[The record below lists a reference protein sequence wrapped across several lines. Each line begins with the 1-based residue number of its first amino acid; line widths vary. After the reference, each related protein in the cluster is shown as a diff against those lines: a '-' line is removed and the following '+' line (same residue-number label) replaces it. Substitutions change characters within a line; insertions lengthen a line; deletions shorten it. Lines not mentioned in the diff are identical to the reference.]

1 MNLRQNDA
9 LAIVPG
15 VLFFLWFFLFQSSS
29 IATAADQQNSRGRI
43 FIITKVARVS
53 DRSFVN
59 AVGGDTAF
67 FLICG
72 ADTLLRGRDFVV
84 SDSIIAFQTAGP
96 ECDTVQIVRWR
107 DYDLVGRRYAL
118 HEFASNTGGEVP
130 DLAVLSQTTP
140 AKLPT
145 TSSNLKVSGTK
156 SFFADVSENGRINLS
171 QGLALTLA
179 GDIGNGV
186 VVKGSFSDRGL
197 RDSRMVTKRFSE
209 LDNVYLEV
217 ESRRLSGVFGSYQ
230 FKEDR
235 FRYLNMSRNVQG
247 LGVKYRTGRTTVESS
262 VTVPPGNFSEYT
274 FTTTDGFYGPYRL
287 QGKNGES
294 GIAVIENS
302 ETVWLNGT
310 KSTRGRDRDYY
321 FDYPRGELYFTG
333 RTAIDNQDRVR
344 VDFEYQRLEYRKTLV
359 TGAITDTLPGDKV
372 QLSIGYAGLL
382 SSKNDPLDF
391 ALSDSDIAVLRAAGD
406 DASKAVVPGARYVG
420 TGLGDYDAQ
429 VDSLQDTVFVYV
441 GDRNGSFSVTFGQV
455 ENGDYIYLGGGRY
468 QSAGK
473 GQGNY
478 QPVRM
483 LPLPEAAQVAVVRSE
498 IAPSRSL
505 RLSSEV
511 GLSVYDRNRFSTIGD
526 GENTKA
532 AGFLGLA
539 YGSNSQRVKGNA
551 SAEYL
556 PAGFARMG
564 RLDNVDEN
572 YLWQRQSQ
580 ELSDRQRYLGDVT
593 VSMGGHDRSR
603 VEAGYTSEKDGFESK
618 RVGFST
624 QLAQVGHSTVGV
636 DFNLSS
642 ARDQTGANRLIEL
655 KPSYRL
661 ALNPVALTLKGDYDN
676 RKIELY
682 GSRTTYNSKREG
694 EIGLEYAGV
703 SVIARQRENWQKQ
716 LSWSRI
722 DSKQALIFA
731 ADRTMGGRGK
741 VNLNATVNR
750 FTDQDDRQTTYQTG
764 MLNLD
769 LPQFMK
775 ALDVSA
781 NMRLNRRG
789 TSQTNKTYLKVEEG
803 QGDYVL
809 IDSVYVAQTHGD
821 YIVVTEQVGAL
832 TPSIEAEKRVQIDA
846 DLEKLA
852 KSVVTRGIN
861 VHYETSLHEIGNDE
875 NRFEARWLV
884 PPFTYLGDSARFR
897 ERHDEYRLRRYDRK
911 IGLRS
916 ELSFVNRRESNL
928 LDVSR
933 PQKRNS
939 EQVRLLFDQR
949 VGDRD
954 FVELTGIREILFDQ
968 QLGRYALTTRTN
980 SLKLSGTHVRGRWEV
995 GATVELGKER
1005 ADSLALRVTTLRATP
1020 KVNYNLSGKGRVETS
1035 VFVLHVTEA
1044 DRRTILLQ
1052 MADGFPVGTHLGG
1065 TILVDVS
1072 FADNFSFRLT
1082 GQGEI
1087 REGEKDRYFLR
1098 TELLS
1103 RFQ

>member
-9 LAIVPG
+9 FAIVPG
-15 VLFFLWFFLFQSSS
+15 VLLFLWFPLFQLSS

-53 DRSFVN
+53 DRSLIN
-59 AVGGDTAF
+59 AVGSDTAF

-72 ADTLLRGRDFVV
+72 ADTLQRGRDFVV
-84 SDSIIAFQTAGP
+84 GDSVITFCIASP
-96 ECDTVQIVRWR
+96 DCDTVQIVRWR

-118 HEFASNTGGEVP
+118 HEFESSSGSEVP
-130 DLAVLSQTTP
+130 DLVAPSQTTT
-140 AKLPT
+140 AELPT
-145 TSSNLKVSGTK
+145 ASANLKVSGTK
-156 SFFADVSENGRINLS
+156 SFFADVSENGRTNLS

-186 VVKGSFSDRGL
+186 IVKGSFSDRGL

-230 FKEDR
+230 FREDR
-235 FRYLNMSRNVQG
+235 FRYLNMSRTVQG
-247 LGVKYRTGRTTVESS
+247 LGVKYRTGRGTVESS
-262 VTVPPGNFSEYT
+262 VSVPPGNFSEYT

-302 ETVWLNGT
+302 ETVWLNGA
-310 KSTRGRDRDYY
+310 KLTRGRDREYY
-321 FDYPRGELYFTG
+321 FDYPRGELHFTG
-333 RTAIDNQDRVR
+333 RAAIDNQDRVR

-391 ALSDSDIAVLRAAGD
+391 ALSDSDITVLQGAGD
-406 DASKAVVPGARYVG
+406 DVSKAVVTGARHVG
-420 TGLGDYDAQ
+420 SGLGDYDAQ

-441 GDRNGSFSVTFGQV
+441 GDRNGSFSVTFSQV
-455 ENGDYIYLGGGRY
+455 EDGDYIYLGGGRY
-468 QSAGK
+468 QFAGK

-511 GLSVYDRNRFSTIGD
+511 GLSVYDRNRFSSHGD
-526 GENTKA
+526 GDNTKA
-532 AGFLGLA
+532 AGYLGLA

-580 ELSDRQRYLGDVT
+580 QLSDRQRYLGDMT
-593 VSMGGHDRSR
+593 VSLGGHDRSR

-624 QLAQVGHSTVGV
+624 QLAQVAHSMVGV

-642 ARDQTGANRLIEL
+642 ASDQTGANRLVEL

-661 ALNPVALTLKGDYDN
+661 ALNPVAFTVKGDYDN

-682 GSRTTYNSKREG
+682 GSTTTYSSKREG
-694 EIGLEYAGV
+694 EMGLEYSGV

-716 LSWSRI
+716 LSWNRI

-731 ADRTMGGRGK
+731 ADRTMGGRRK
-741 VNLNATVNR
+741 INIYATLNR
-750 FTDQDDRQTTYQTG
+750 FTNSDDRKTTYQTG

-769 LPQFMK
+769 LPQLIK
-775 ALDVSA
+775 ALDISA

-789 TSQTNKTYLKVEEG
+789 TSQTSKTYLKVDPG

-846 DLEKLA
+846 DLESFA
-852 KSVVTRGIN
+852 KSAITRG
-861 VHYETSLHEIGNDE
+861 VTVRYETSLHEIGND
-875 NRFEARWLV
+875 RTHFEARWLI
-884 PPFTYLGDSARFR
+884 PPLTYLSDSARFR

-916 ELSFVNRRESNL
+916 ELSVVNRRESNL

-939 EQVRLLFDQR
+939 EQVRLLFNQR

-954 FVELTGIREILFDQ
+954 FVELTGSRETLFDQ
-968 QLGRYALTTRTN
+968 QLGRYALTIQTH
-980 SLKLSGTHVRGRWEV
+980 SLKLSGTHVRGHWEV
-995 GATVELGKER
+995 GATVEWGKEK
-1005 ADSLALRVTTLRATP
+1005 ADSLTLRVTTLRATP

-1035 VFVLHVTEA
+1035 VFVLRVTEA
-1044 DRRTILLQ
+1044 DKRTILLQ

-1065 TILVDVS
+1065 TILVDFS

-1087 REGEKDRYFLR
+1087 REGEKNRYFLR

>member
-9 LAIVPG
+9 SALVPG
-15 VLFFLWFFLFQSSS
+15 VLLLLWLSLLSSS
-29 IATAADQQNSRGRI
+29 SVATATDQQDSRGRI
-43 FIITKVARVS
+43 FIITRVARTP
-53 DRSFVN
+53 DGGYAN
-59 AVGGDTAF
+59 AVGSDTAF

-72 ADTLLRGRDFVV
+72 ADTLHRGSDFSVNDSVV
-84 SDSIIAFQTAGP
+84 TFLVDGFD
-96 ECDTVQIVRWR
+96 CDTVQIVRWR
-107 DYDLVGRRYAL
+107 DYDLVGKRYAL
-118 HEFASNTGGEVP
+118 HEFVSGSGGEVP
-130 DLAVLSQTTP
+130 DLAPPLQTTP
-140 AKLPT
+140 AQLPVP
-145 TSSNLKVSGTK
+145 SANLKVSGTK
-156 SFFADVSENGRINLS
+156 SFFADVSENGKTNLS

-186 VVKGSFSDRGL
+186 IVKGSFSDRGL

-247 LGVKYRTGRTTVESS
+247 LGVKYRTGRGTVESS
-262 VTVPPGNFSEYT
+262 VSVPPGNFSEYT

-287 QGKNGES
+287 QGRNGES
-294 GIAVIENS
+294 GVAVIENS
-302 ETVWLNGT
+302 ETVWLNGA
-310 KSTRGRDRDYY
+310 KLTRGRDRDYY

-333 RTAIDNQDRVR
+333 RAAIDNQDRVR

-372 QLSIGYAGLL
+372 QLSMGYAGLL

-391 ALSDSDIAVLRAAGD
+391 ALSDSDIAVLRRAGD
-406 DASKAVVPGARYVG
+406 DASMAVVPGARLVG
-420 TGLGDYDAQ
+420 SGLGDYDLR

-441 GDRNGSFSVTFGQV
+441 GDRNGSFRVTFSRV
-455 ENGDYIYLGGGRY
+455 ENGDYTYLGSGRF
-468 QSAGK
+468 QFVGK

-483 LPLPEAAQVAVVRSE
+483 LPLPEAAQVTTVRSE
-498 IAPSRSL
+498 IAASRSL
-505 RLSSEV
+505 RLSGEV
-511 GLSVYDRNRFSTIGD
+511 GVSVYDRNRFSSQGD
-526 GENTKA
+526 GDNTKG
-532 AGFLGLA
+532 AGYLGLA
-539 YGSNSQRVKGNA
+539 YGSSAQRVKGNA

-564 RLDNVDEN
+564 RLDNIDEN

-580 ELSDRQRYLGDVT
+580 KFSDRQRYLGDLT
-593 VSMGGHDRSR
+593 FSLGKNDRSR
-603 VEAGYTSEKDGFESK
+603 IEAGYTSEKGGFESR
-618 RVGFST
+618 RVGLST
-624 QLAQVGHSTVGV
+624 QLTQVGHSTIGV

-642 ARDQTGANRLIEL
+642 AKDQAGANRLIEL

-661 ALNPVALTLKGDYDN
+661 ALDRVALTVRGDYDN

-682 GSRTTYNSKREG
+682 GITTTYNSKREG
-694 EIGLEYAGV
+694 EMGLEYAGLSLV
-703 SVIARQRENWQKQ
+703 ARQRENWQKQ
-716 LSWSRI
+716 LSWNRV
-722 DSKQALIFA
+722 DRKQSLVFA
-731 ADRTMGGRGK
+731 ADRTIGGRSK
-741 VNLNATVNR
+741 VNLYATING
-750 FTDQDDRQTTYQTG
+750 FTDSDNHQTTYQTG

-769 LPQFMK
+769 LPQLIA
-775 ALDVSA
+775 ALDISA

-789 TSQTNKTYLKVEEG
+789 TSQTSKTYLRVEEG
-803 QGDYVL
+803 KGDYVL
-809 IDSVYVAQTHGD
+809 IDSVYVAQPHGD
-821 YIVVTEQVGAL
+821 YIVVTEQVGNL
-832 TPSIEAEKRVQIDA
+832 TPSIEAEKRVTIDA
-846 DLEKLA
+846 DLDKFA
-852 KSVVTRGIN
+852 RSPVTYGTTAR
-861 VHYETSLHEIGNDE
+861 YETSLQEIGNDE
-875 NRFEARWLV
+875 SRFAARWLV
-884 PPFTYLGDSARFR
+884 PPLTYLVESARFR
-897 ERHDEYRLRRYDRK
+897 ERRDEYRLRRYDRK

-916 ELSFVNRRESNL
+916 ELSFANRRENNL

-933 PQKRNS
+933 PQKRNN
-939 EQVRLLFDQR
+939 EQVRLLFNQR
-949 VGDRD
+949 IGNRD
-954 FVELTGIREILFDQ
+954 FVELIGSRENLFDQ
-968 QLGRYALTTRTN
+968 QLGRYAFTIQTH
-980 SLKLSGTHVRGRWEV
+980 SLKLAGTQVRGHWEV
-995 GATVELGKER
+995 GAAIELGKEK
-1005 ADSLALRVTTLRATP
+1005 ADSLSLRVTTLRATP

-1035 VFVLHVTEA
+1035 VFVLRVTEA
-1044 DRRTILLQ
+1044 DGRTILLQ

-1065 TILVDVS
+1065 TILVDFS